1 MRHDVSMLKPDSSPP
16 RMASFS
22 QGFFRFAVIGCEACP
37 SSMVSGTSLIP
48 GIGCPFVMSSTIWL
62 KEVGYGAGGSEGF
75 VIDEV
80 GSWEEGEDVKR
91 VALEG

>member
-1 MRHDVSMLKPDSSPP
+1 
-16 RMASFS
+16 
-22 QGFFRFAVIGCEACP
+22 
-37 SSMVSGTSLIP
+37 
-48 GIGCPFVMSSTIWL
+48 MSSTIWL